1 MKCKSSF
8 NGVSR
13 NIPQKLQKSFQLNDR
28 YHSAKLTLDFLG
40 NYTLDVPYGV
50 TDATARRS
58 VFYKPAMGE
67 LTQQMIDAYSNA
79 TFAFSRIASK
89 CLTIETDILYQ
100 KSLQNLQPETYTKK
114 ACPEPQPTK
123 KLVEAELMEEA
134 NQKFYSLFSSNSS
147 TKKKYVA
154 DNIDTVY
161 KDRLRHWEEV
171 VTYFD
176 YVESVI
182 ASKKNKVFFDQFI
195 KEKTDLEN
203 RLYGPDSYV
212 RQQLGDILN
221 DNNIPFTSL
230 PFEFNYDQKKGLIE
244 VALDIPVDLP
254 IPREY
259 AQLYASGK
267 LWVKGKQ
274 GKDIAEEKLAF
285 YLGLPF
291 YVASKLFGLALN
303 IKTVRVSEVESS
315 TNLGL
320 AWIEFD
326 REVLRQLI
334 ISRNFD
340 IYAEALSYN
349 HYFELDK
356 VSGLKGVHIGQFNQK
371 VKDIIETSSKKAQK
385 PSRQKQTNQ
394 TDISI
399 ADAKRLAASIH
410 DNQSLIGAIRDAE
423 QNRQRTVTV
432 SKGQAAILEE
442 LNASNVEPDTSI
454 LESLDEGTLSSYGAI
469 DYEEYSVS
477 EHIDESDPDYEEN
490 IKDFIQKVIDIEAP
504 ISRDV
509 LNRRICSAMGI
520 SRVSARLNEKLG
532 SILLDMKLKST
543 ADGKLF
549 FWSEAVH
556 PDCFKAY
563 RRGGNRDALDI
574 APQEIANCMA
584 YNIDCTGNSD
594 RAFVLRDTANEFGFT
609 RMGVNVQAA
618 MEAGVKCGV
627 ANGILTDNGVNINST
642 I

>member
-58 VFYKPAMGE
+58 VFYKPAMVE

-134 NQKFYSLFSSNSS
+134 NKKFYSLFSSNSS

-182 ASKKNKVFFDQFI
+182 ASKKNKVFYDQFI

-221 DNNIPFTSL
+221 DNHIPFTSL

-291 YVASKLFGLALN
+291 YVASKLFGLAFN
-303 IKTVRVSEVESS
+303 IR
-315 TNLGL
+315 
-320 AWIEFD
+320 
-326 REVLRQLI
+326 
-334 ISRNFD
+334 
-340 IYAEALSYN
+340 
-349 HYFELDK
+349 
-356 VSGLKGVHIGQFNQK
+356 
-371 VKDIIETSSKKAQK
+371 
-385 PSRQKQTNQ
+385 
-394 TDISI
+394 
-399 ADAKRLAASIH
+399 
-410 DNQSLIGAIRDAE
+410 
-423 QNRQRTVTV
+423 
-432 SKGQAAILEE
+432 
-442 LNASNVEPDTSI
+442 
-454 LESLDEGTLSSYGAI
+454 
-469 DYEEYSVS
+469 
-477 EHIDESDPDYEEN
+477 
-490 IKDFIQKVIDIEAP
+490 
-504 ISRDV
+504 
-509 LNRRICSAMGI
+509 
-520 SRVSARLNEKLG
+520 
-532 SILLDMKLKST
+532 
-543 ADGKLF
+543 
-549 FWSEAVH
+549 
-556 PDCFKAY
+556 
-563 RRGGNRDALDI
+563 
-574 APQEIANCMA
+574 
-584 YNIDCTGNSD
+584 
-594 RAFVLRDTANEFGFT
+594 
-609 RMGVNVQAA
+609 
-618 MEAGVKCGV
+618 
-627 ANGILTDNGVNINST
+627 
-642 I
+642 